1 VRPSTFGRL
10 AISGTRTDTLRLVL
24 TAFGAALATLG
35 WLCAATVA
43 ALGLSGANAGSVSYN
58 TEYTSDLL
66 QQPGLRPGVITTFI
80 LLTIPV
86 LALVAQ
92 CSRLGAPAR
101 DRRIAA
107 IRLAGATPAQA
118 VAIGAG
124 EAGASA
130 LLGSTVGTAT
140 YLVLRRVL
148 DHVNSSGQRTLPT
161 DVRPAAVV
169 IVTITLALP
178 VLATLLSASLLRA
191 VTMTPLGVVHRVRRR
206 RSPRPW
212 PGVLIVV
219 GVGLF
224 AVLDPMLRL
233 LARHGVVVSAGATV
247 AILYVG
253 VLTAVIGV
261 AVGAGWISYAAGL
274 GLRRY
279 GRRAATQLAGARMIA
294 DPWQGS
300 RTFGVLIVAAVF
312 GGGTAAAH
320 QYFASLE
327 AAQGEVNRLTVLAA
341 NEPGFPTFGDSYL
354 SITALVAIA
363 VGLAAL
369 TALTA
374 ALGQL
379 ISLSEAIV
387 SRRRTYAALV
397 ATGVPRRV
405 LARSQLW
412 QAISVAVPAFLVA
425 GACGAVIVRFALGT
439 TVRAPGIDVA
449 GHAGHAAVHVGDVVT
464 RVPVPWTQLGVVV
477 GGSVGAVLLTVAIG
491 LLFLKSSTSI
501 DELRTT

>member
-1 VRPSTFGRL
+1 MRPSTFGRL

-58 TEYTSDLL
+58 TKYTSDLL
-66 QQPGLRPGVITTFI
+66 QQPGLRPGVITTFV

-118 VAIGAG
+118 LAIGAG

-130 LLGSTVGTAT
+130 LLGSTVGAAT

-148 DHVNSSGQRTLPT
+148 DHVNSSGQRILPT

-169 IVTITLALP
+169 IVAITLALP
-178 VLATLLSASLLRA
+178 VLTTLLSASLLRT
-191 VTMTPLGVVHRVRRR
+191 VTTTPLGIVHRVRRR

-212 PGVLIVV
+212 PGILIVV

-224 AVLDPMLRL
+224 AVLDPMIRL
-233 LARHGVVVSAGATV
+233 LARHGVVVSTGATV

-253 VLTAVIGV
+253 VFAAVIGV

-300 RTFGVLIVAAVF
+300 RTFGALIVSAVF
-312 GGGTAAAH
+312 GGGTAAAY

-341 NEPGFPTFGDSYL
+341 NEPEFPTFGDSYL

-363 VGLAAL
+363 VGLAAVI
-369 TALTA
+369 A

-397 ATGVPRRV
+397 AMGVPRRV

-439 TVRAPGIDVA
+439 SVRAPGTDVA
-449 GHAGHAAVHVGDVVT
+449 GHAGHVAVHVGDVVT
-464 RVPVPWTQLGVVV
+464 RVPVSWTQLGFVV